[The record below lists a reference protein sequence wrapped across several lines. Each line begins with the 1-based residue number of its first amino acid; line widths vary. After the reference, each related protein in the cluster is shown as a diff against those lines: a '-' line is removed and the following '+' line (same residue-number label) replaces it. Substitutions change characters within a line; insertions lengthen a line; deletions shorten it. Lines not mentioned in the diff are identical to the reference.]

1 MLKGVFYLVMAE
13 FVFALSSVFA
23 KFAVQGSDLSGL
35 QVVFFRFV
43 MGTILA
49 FYLLKKNK
57 ESFKPNNIKLVIFR
71 SVFNTASAMLFYFSL
86 AYTTVTNTNM
96 LSMTYPLWIV
106 LFAPFV
112 LHEKFRKRNLF
123 FVAIAV
129 AGIYLVVHPNFAT
142 VNLGDVTAFLAGIAA
157 AGSII
162 SLREA
167 RKTDSTN
174 LIIFYLMTFG
184 MLFNGLL
191 LIKLWK
197 APTPM
202 QWLNIGL
209 TSIFGLAAQFFIT
222 HGYKYIDATK
232 GSIVS
237 SSRIIIAMTLGAIIF
252 HDQITYQILLG
263 AALILAAQYGVI
275 GSQMAAV
282 RDWAKR
288 VRR

>member
-13 FVFALSSVFA
+13 LVFALSSVFA
-23 KFAVQGSDLSGL
+23 KYAVQDSDLSGL

-43 MGTILA
+43 MGSILA
-49 FYLLKKNK
+49 FYLLKKNN
-57 ESFKPNNIKLVIFR
+57 ESFKPNNVKLVILR

-106 LFAPFV
+106 IFAPFV

-129 AGIYLVVHPNFAT
+129 VGIYLVVHPNFST

-184 MLFNGLL
+184 MIFNGLL
-191 LIKLWK
+191 LIPLWK
-197 APTPM
+197 NPTPM

-232 GSIVS
+232 GSLVS

-252 HDQITYQILLG
+252 HDKITYQILFG

-275 GSQMAAV
+275 GSQMNAM
-282 RDWAKR
+282 RSWAKR
-288 VRR
+288 VRG